1 MMSKVFLI
9 DTSAWICALRKD
21 GHPGVR
27 SRVAHLLEKEKIL
40 ICGMIK
46 LELLGGTRSE
56 NEYSRLQNR
65 LNALTD
71 IPIHS
76 DIWKSSSHAAFS
88 LRRVGLTIPATDILI
103 AVTARYAQAA
113 LVHVDRH
120 FDLIAGHIDLQVES
134 FVQIVAR

>member
-1 MMSKVFLI
+1 MSKAFLI

-21 GHPGVR
+21 GHPEVR
-27 SRVAHLLEKEKIL
+27 SRVARLLEKEQIL

-56 NEYSRLQNR
+56 NEYVRLQTR

-76 DIWKSSSHAAFS
+76 DIWKAASRAAFS
-88 LRRVGLTIPATDILI
+88 LRRAGLTIPATDILI
-103 AVTARYAQAA
+103 AVTAHEVQAA

-120 FDLIAGHIDLQVES
+120 FDMIAGHIDLQVES
-134 FVQIVAR
+134 FVQVVGR

>member
-1 MMSKVFLI
+1 MANKAFLI

-21 GHPGVR
+21 GHSKVR
-27 SRVAHLLEKEKIL
+27 SRVAHLLEKEQIL

-56 NEYSRLQNR
+56 HEYSRLQSR
-65 LNALTD
+65 LNALTE

-76 DIWKSSSHAAFS
+76 DVWKSASRTAFN

-103 AVTARYAQAA
+103 AGTALYVQAA

-120 FDLIAGHIDLQVES
+120 FDMIAGHIDLQVES
-134 FVQIVAR
+134 FV